1 MRLLE
6 ETKNPDL
13 AKGLSELLK
22 DREIAHKLETVVN
35 TNWGDDHYGESV
47 YKIWVEDED
56 QFPQAE
62 TLFALYKENPHSDAV
77 KIKPTRKKIS
87 EEPPLSLEP
96 DAPQIPSGPLPLTRF
111 VTLACVILFLFQLLT
126 GPADPPRIASPLYVP
141 SPVERT
147 LLFDFPEAASLYTKA
162 ITLYYEPGMETLPKE
177 GRVLITKALHTP
189 YWKGFYDILAGTN
202 TEWKSEP
209 WFEKISSGE
218 YWRLITP
225 ALLHGSLLHIL
236 FNLLWFWMLGKEVEK
251 TIGSLRMGWLIL
263 IIAIG
268 SNTLQYLMTGF
279 QFLGLSGVVAG
290 LLLFIGERQRL
301 APWEGYTLQR
311 SVYYFLLFYIF
322 GLAAIEILLFAASF
336 IGLPNLPISIANTAH
351 VGGALIGFL
360 LGRLKIFA
368 WKG

>member
-13 AKGLSELLK
+13 AKGIAELLK
-22 DREIAHKLETVVN
+22 DRGIEHKFETVVN

-62 TLFALYKENPHSDAV
+62 ALFALYKENPHAEAV
-77 KIKPTRKKIS
+77 RIKPSRKKIS
-87 EEPPLSLEP
+87 EEPALSLEP
-96 DAPQIPSGPLPLTRF
+96 DAPHIPAGPLPLTRF
-111 VTLACVILFLFQLLT
+111 ITLACVILFFFQLLT
-126 GPADPPRIASPLYVP
+126 ESSHTTAITSPLYVS
-141 SPVERT
+141 SPIERT
-147 LLFDFPEAASLYTKA
+147 LLFDMPEAASLYTKA
-162 ITLYYEPGMETLPKE
+162 IDLYYEPGMETLPKE
-177 GRVLITKALHTP
+177 GRVLISKALNTP

-209 WFEKISSGE
+209 WFEKISDGE

-225 ALLHGSLLHIL
+225 ALLHGGLLHIL

-251 TIGSLRMGWLIL
+251 TIGASRMGVLIL

-279 QFLGLSGVVAG
+279 QFIGLSGVVAG
-290 LLLFIGERQRL
+290 LLLFIGERQRI

-322 GLAAIEILLFAASF
+322 GLAVIEILLFLGSF

-360 LGRLKIFA
+360 LGRLNLFA